1 MRASLLALAVS
12 FGIAA
17 CGDNNV
23 PEIIPP
29 SPDPDAGVPADT
41 QVAPPL
47 APCLDRPTDLPLP
60 PTGQLSCDLL
70 PPGFAQ

>member
-1 MRASLLALAVS
+1 MRGLVLVVALGL
-12 FGIAA
+12 FG

-23 PEIIPP
+23 PAT
-29 SPDPDAGVPADT
+29 PDPTPDGPPAPTPDSP
-41 QVAPPL
+41 VAPPL

-70 PPGFAQ
+70 PPGFVAP